1 MGTDCKSAA
10 FQLRW
15 FESTRAHQDKTP
27 RYVSFWAFFFCGN
40 PQSNPLFAGNYAK
53 INKKIGRHASH
64 SHGSLFVTLSPRH
77 CKASPRTA
85 PRWVRRSAGS
95 QPIAERPRGSAPMLS
110 PLHAGR
116 HFGWR
121 TTCSAA
127 GLRWGYRS
135 PSVRLPA
142 GPPAH
147 RSEPRSR
154 REHGNSLS
162 SG

>member
-1 MGTDCKSAA
+1 MPQGAMVRIWVAS
-10 FQLRW
+10 L
-15 FESTRAHQDKTP
+15 HQDKTP
-27 RYVSFWAFFFCGN
+27 RDVSSWVFFFYCN
-40 PQSNPLFAGNYAK
+40 PQSNPLSAENYAK
-53 INKKIGRHASH
+53 INKKGCHASR

-77 CKASPRTA
+77 CKASPGTA

-95 QPIAERPRGSAPMLS
+95 QPIAERPLGSAPRPFL
-110 PLHAGR
+110 LHAGR
-116 HFGWR
+116 HFEWR

-147 RSEPRSR
+147 RSEPHIR